1 VTPSARSDPAGF
13 AGSLQP
19 RKVARAD
26 EWGGLE
32 SRCGLRVTVG
42 SNPTPSAEDPGQV
55 PHFHGLVSF
64 RSSVVKPLDRRTT
77 DVPQLP
83 GGNGQVRPNP
93 ATQAPS
99 GERVVIRSEQ
109 RVQIFSIGPPKE
121 GTPRDKR
128 RYRVRW
134 RVDGQD
140 KTRSLKTKAE
150 AERLQAQLQVAV
162 IEGEKFDLATGL
174 TVSWVERD
182 TTWWEWS
189 REWVSV
195 KWSQWAGHSRRSA
208 VESLVALTPLMS
220 RHRAPYA
227 PDNVAT
233 WLREHGYRPGSASQE
248 NVPSWLSHVVGPAV
262 QD

>member
-1 VTPSARSDPAGF
+1 
-13 AGSLQP
+13 
-19 RKVARAD
+19 
-26 EWGGLE
+26 
-32 SRCGLRVTVG
+32 
-42 SNPTPSAEDPGQV
+42 
-55 PHFHGLVSF
+55 
-64 RSSVVKPLDRRTT
+64 
-77 DVPQLP
+77 
-83 GGNGQVRPNP
+83 
-93 ATQAPS
+93 
-99 GERVVIRSEQ
+99 VIRSEQ

-121 GTPRDKR
+121 GTPRAKR